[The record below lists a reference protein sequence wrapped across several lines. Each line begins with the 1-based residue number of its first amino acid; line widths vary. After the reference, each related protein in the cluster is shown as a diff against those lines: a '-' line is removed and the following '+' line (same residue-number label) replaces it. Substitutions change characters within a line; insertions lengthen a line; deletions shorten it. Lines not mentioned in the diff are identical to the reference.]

1 MLFLL
6 VLGFPLLL
14 GLRRVSAPWLVIMWG
29 RHLSIKYLDLHTASD
44 AANLFDL
51 NYIPLANQIR
61 EDLSKSTF

>member
-1 MLFLL
+1 M
-6 VLGFPLLL
+6 
-14 GLRRVSAPWLVIMWG
+14 SAPWLVIMWG